1 MFWQENQFEN
11 QIKKDEIR
19 DIKFFQKRLGWS
31 RRKMQERLESM
42 FNKKKLADLTYKE
55 LCEYSDF
62 VTQCHR
68 ITILDED

>member
-55 LCEYSDF
+55 
-62 VTQCHR
+62 R
-68 ITILDED
+68 IQTKMGI